1 MKMRWTWTGDE
12 RETAMFGF
20 WTTYKRSY
28 PYCCA
33 DTFCSNNEQ
42 QQPIQESG

>member
-20 WTTYKRSY
+20 WTTYKRS
-28 PYCCA
+28 CCA